1 MPAPYTAI
9 FKEIQTLTT
18 AWLLIS
24 APMAGAGT
32 PADRAVQLST
42 TIQRSPPS
50 IQLSWSPNTDA
61 LDYTA
66 YRKAPD
72 VGDWRAGTPLG
83 AAATSYIDDTK
94 TRELSTSIVS
104 PRLPPFTLATDIFV
118 PESTRRLQ
126 KIEGS

>member
-61 LDYTA
+61 WITRLIEKRPTWEIGGQEL
-66 YRKAPD
+66 RWVQP
-72 VGDWRAGTPLG
+72 RPLTLMTP
-83 AAATSYIDDTK
+83 K
-94 TRELSTSIVS
+94 
-104 PRLPPFTLATDIFV
+104 P
-118 PESTRRLQ
+118 
-126 KIEGS
+126 GS